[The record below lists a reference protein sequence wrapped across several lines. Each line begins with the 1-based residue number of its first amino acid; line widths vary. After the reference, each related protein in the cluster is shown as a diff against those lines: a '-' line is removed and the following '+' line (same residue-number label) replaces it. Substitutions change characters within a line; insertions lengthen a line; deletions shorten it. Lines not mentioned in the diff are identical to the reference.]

1 MKMQTYFKSFFSIV
15 SIVMVLGMGIQNAAA
30 DTRTGNLSL
39 YLLIDR
45 SLSMEQEIGSVKTYL
60 QESVAGNLLQ
70 SGDFVYALAFYG
82 DTQFLL
88 KGRIGAD
95 FSVDE
100 LMQDVNALQANRHY
114 TDIGSMLDV
123 FEEEFETSAAPPTGR
138 PYVLL
143 LSDNYHE
150 GPPDS
155 PYAGKTHN
163 LEHPLLIPRK
173 EIPMEG
179 WKISVLGVT
188 VEEKARRYAAEI
200 TAAWNQ
206 RN

>member
-1 MKMQTYFKSFFSIV
+1 MQTYLKTFFSII
-15 SIVMVLGMGIQNAAA
+15 SIVIALGMGIQNAVA

-45 SLSMEQEIGSVKTYL
+45 SLSMEQEIDSVKTYL
-60 QESVAGNLLQ
+60 EETVTGNLLQ

-88 KGRIGAD
+88 KGHIGSD
-95 FSVDE
+95 FSLDE
-100 LMQDVNALQANRHY
+100 LTQNLKALEANRHY
-114 TDIGSMLDV
+114 TDIGSMLDI
-123 FEEEFETSAAPPTGR
+123 FEGEFQTSAAPPTDR
-138 PYVLL
+138 SYVLL

-163 LEHPLLIPRK
+163 LEHPLLLPRK
-173 EIPMEG
+173 EIPMED
-179 WKISVLGVT
+179 WKITILGIT
-188 VEEKARRYAAEI
+188 VEEKARRFAAEI